1 MSAPGRKNHLRPALI
16 ATGVVLLAATAII
29 DRAAALQ
36 SWLFV
41 WWFLLGLP
49 LGSMAV
55 LAVHNMTGGRWGELI
70 RPELEAALRTLPLL
84 ALLSLPLWLGVRE
97 LYIWARPAEVSAS
110 ALLQDKSWYLDVP
123 FLVARAAVYFAAWLA
138 MSHWLRKWSFAR
150 AADAPPAAAAHLRA
164 ISAFTLLVYA
174 LTLTLAA
181 VDWIMS
187 LNPKWYSTTFGL
199 LAGIGQALCA
209 FAFAIACAAWR
220 SRSSGADRAQVFHDL
235 GNLLLMFV
243 MVWAY
248 LAFTQYLITWAEDL
262 PHEIAW
268 YLPRV
273 QSSWRALAL
282 FLVTFHFAVPFV
294 VLLSRRAKRAP
305 HLLGALAA
313 VLLFA
318 HLADAFWLVV
328 PALRP
333 HGFGMRWSDLF
344 AVLAL
349 GGLWLAL
356 FARISQHGA
365 PDPSAAA
372 PMVGGHV

>member
-1 MSAPGRKNHLRPALI
+1 MSAWPSKNRLRLALI
-16 ATGVVLLAATAII
+16 AASAVLLAAAAFI

-84 ALLSLPLWLGVRE
+84 LLLSIPLWLGARE
-97 LYIWARPAEVSAS
+97 LYAWARPAELSAS
-110 ALLQDKSWYLDVP
+110 PLLQDKTWYLDLP
-123 FLVARAAVYFAAWLA
+123 FMLARAAVYFAAWLA
-138 MSHWLRKWSFAR
+138 LSHWLRKWSFAR
-150 AADAPPAAAAHLRA
+150 VAGAPPSAAARLRA
-164 ISAFTLLVYA
+164 ISAFTLLIYA
-174 LTLTLAA
+174 LTITVAA

-187 LNPKWYSTTFGL
+187 LDPKWYSTTFGL
-199 LAGIGQALCA
+199 LAGIGQSLSA
-209 FAFAIACAAWR
+209 FAFAIVCAAWR
-220 SRSSGADRAQVFHDL
+220 SRNTGADRAQVFHDL

-313 VLLFA
+313 VLL
-318 HLADAFWLVV
+318 LW
-328 PALRP
+328 
-333 HGFGMRWSDLF
+333 GGF
-344 AVLAL
+344 AVASASWGPQL
-349 GGLWLAL
+349 
-356 FARISQHGA
+356 
-365 PDPSAAA
+365 AAA
-372 PMVGGHV
+372 LEGVEPQFLPARFCALLVAGGMLVGGAGGFAASRHAV